1 MINFYFYAAKLQ
13 KPCRNNPLWENNLKK
28 AYFCGMKDR
37 SYIVHLAGIVAMIFW
52 GMSFVWSTQ
61 VYQSLNPTATI
72 FLRLV
77 VATIFFTT
85 ILFAFRLNEKVKIEH
100 LKLFALAALF
110 EPFLYFIF
118 EGYGLKNT
126 SPVIGSAIIAMIPLV
141 TPIAARIFLKERLTP
156 MNIVGFIVS
165 FVGVIVL
172 LLNKDL
178 EFTASPKGILF
189 LCGAVLVAVGY
200 SIALIKLTK
209 LYKPLTITWVQN
221 IIGMIYFIPLTL
233 VMERFQPSNF
243 ANVGGYIVPL
253 VCLGVFCSAV
263 AYALW
268 AFAFSK
274 LGASRANV
282 YSNLIPVFTAIFS
295 YLLAIEALTVNK
307 IIGIIVVV
315 AGLVLSQLKP
325 KSGPSTGSG
334 TSTEQLNN

>member
-1 MINFYFYAAKLQ
+1 
-13 KPCRNNPLWENNLKK
+13 
-28 AYFCGMKDR
+28 MK
-37 SYIVHLAGIVAMIFW
+37 SKGFIVHLAGVTAMIFW

-61 VYQSLNPTATI
+61 VYENLNPTATI

-77 VATIFFTT
+77 VATIFFTA
-85 ILFAFRLNEKVKIEH
+85 ILFTFRLNEKIHRKD
-100 LKLFALAALF
+100 LKLFALAAMF

-126 SPVIGSAIIAMIPLV
+126 SPIIGSGIIALIPLV
-141 TPIAARIFLKERLTP
+141 TPIAARIFLKERLTA

-172 LLNKDL
+172 LLNKNL
-178 EFTASPKGILF
+178 EFIASAKGIVF
-189 LCGAVLVAVGY
+189 LCCAVMVAVGY

-209 LYKPLTITWVQN
+209 LYKPLTITWMQN
-221 IIGMIYFIPLTL
+221 IIGMIYFIPM
-233 VMERFQPSNF
+233 VVIMERFEPSNF
-243 ANVGGYIVPL
+243 ANVGAYIVPL

-307 IIGIIVVV
+307 IVGIVVV
-315 AGLVLSQLKP
+315 VVGLILSQMKP
-325 KSGPSTGSG
+325 KNG
-334 TSTEQLNN
+334 TNG

>member
-1 MINFYFYAAKLQ
+1 
-13 KPCRNNPLWENNLKK
+13 
-28 AYFCGMKDR
+28 MKNKI
-37 SYIVHLAGIVAMIFW
+37 YIVHLAGIVAMVLW
-52 GMSFVWSTQ
+52 GMSFIWSTQ
-61 VYQSLNPTATI
+61 AYQSLNPTTTI
-72 FLRLV
+72 LLRLV
-77 VATIFFTT
+77 VATVFFTT
-85 ILFAFRLNEKVKIEH
+85 ILFVFRLNEKVKKEH
-100 LKLFALAALF
+100 LGLFALAAMF

-126 SPVIGSAIIAMIPLV
+126 SPIIGSAIIALIPLV
-141 TPIAARIFLKERLTP
+141 TPIAARIFLKERLSP

-189 LCGAVLVAVGY
+189 LSGAVLVAVGY

-209 LYKPLTITWVQN
+209 LYKPLTITWMQN
-221 IIGMIYFIPLTL
+221 IIGMIYFIPLAII
-233 VMERFQPSNF
+233 MERFQPSAF
-243 ANVGGYIVPL
+243 ANVHAYFVPIL
-253 VCLGVFCSAV
+253 CLGVFCSAI

-295 YLLAIEALTVNK
+295 YLLAIEDLTVNK
-307 IIGIIVVV
+307 IVGIVVVV
-315 AGLVLSQLKP
+315 AGLILSQLKYNNN
-325 KSGPSTGSG
+325 KDAKHCV
-334 TSTEQLNN
+334 STEKP

>member
-1 MINFYFYAAKLQ
+1 
-13 KPCRNNPLWENNLKK
+13 
-28 AYFCGMKDR
+28 MK
-37 SYIVHLAGIVAMIFW
+37 SKGFIVHLAGITAMIFW

-61 VYQSLNPTATI
+61 VYESLNPTATI

-77 VATIFFTT
+77 VATVFLTT
-85 ILFAFRLNEKVKIEH
+85 ILFVFRLNEKIQRKH
-100 LKLFALAALF
+100 LGLFAIAALF

-118 EGYGLKNT
+118 EGYGLKNS
-126 SPVIGSAIIAMIPLV
+126 SPVIGAGIIALIPLV

-178 EFTASPKGILF
+178 EFTASPRGILF
-189 LCGAVLVAVGY
+189 LSGAVIVAVGY

-233 VMERFQPSNF
+233 IMERFQPSNF
-243 ANVGGYIVPL
+243 ANVGSYIVPL
-253 VCLGVFCSAV
+253 VCLGVFCSTV

-268 AFAFSK
+268 AFAYSK

-295 YLLAIEALTVNK
+295 YLLAIEEMTVFK
-307 IIGIIVVV
+307 IIGILVVV
-315 AGLVLSQLKP
+315 VGLVLSQMKP
-325 KSGPSTGSG
+325 KSGTTGPLRS
-334 TSTEQLNN
+334 SQ

>member
-1 MINFYFYAAKLQ
+1 MKN
-13 KPCRNNPLWENNLKK
+13 RNYL
-28 AYFCGMKDR
+28 
-37 SYIVHLAGIVAMIFW
+37 VHLAGVIAMVFW

-61 VYQSLNPTATI
+61 VYQNLNPTATI

-77 VATIFFTT
+77 VATIFFTA
-85 ILFAFRLNEKVKIEH
+85 ILFMFHLNEKVKKEH
-100 LKLFALAALF
+100 LGLFALAALF

-126 SPVIGSAIIAMIPLV
+126 SPVIGSGIIAMIPLV
-141 TPIAARIFLKERLTP
+141 TPVAAHIFLKERLTP
-156 MNIVGFIVS
+156 MNIAGFIVS
-165 FVGVIVL
+165 FVGVIIM
-172 LLNKDL
+172 LLNKNL

-221 IIGMIYFIPLTL
+221 IIGMIYFIPM
-233 VMERFQPSNF
+233 VIIMERFEPSNF

-263 AYALW
+263 AYSLW

-274 LGASRANV
+274 LGASKANV

-295 YLLAIEALTVNK
+295 YLLAIEEMTAFK
-307 IIGIIVVV
+307 IIGILVVV
-315 AGLVLSQLKP
+315 VGLVLSQMKP
-325 KSGPSTGSG
+325 KKI
-334 TSTEQLNN
+334 Q

>member
-1 MINFYFYAAKLQ
+1 
-13 KPCRNNPLWENNLKK
+13 
-28 AYFCGMKDR
+28 MKNKI
-37 SYIVHLAGIVAMIFW
+37 YIVHLAGIVAMVLW
-52 GMSFVWSTQ
+52 GMSFIWSTQ
-61 VYQSLNPTATI
+61 AYQSLNPTTTI
-72 FLRLV
+72 LLRLV
-77 VATIFFTT
+77 VATVFFTT
-85 ILFAFRLNEKVKIEH
+85 ILFVFRLNEKVKKEH
-100 LKLFALAALF
+100 LGLFALAAMF

-126 SPVIGSAIIAMIPLV
+126 SPIIGSAIIALIPLV
-141 TPIAARIFLKERLTP
+141 TPIAARIFLKERLSS

-189 LCGAVLVAVGY
+189 LSGAVLVAVGY

-209 LYKPLTITWVQN
+209 LYKPLTITWMQN
-221 IIGMIYFIPLTL
+221 IIGMIYFIPLAFI
-233 VMERFQPSNF
+233 MERFQPSAF
-243 ANVGGYIVPL
+243 ANVHAYIVPIL
-253 VCLGVFCSAV
+253 CLGVFCSAI

-307 IIGIIVVV
+307 IVGIVVVV
-315 AGLVLSQLKP
+315 AGLILSQLKYNNN
-325 KSGPSTGSG
+325 KDAKHCV
-334 TSTEQLNN
+334 STEEP

>member
-1 MINFYFYAAKLQ
+1 MKN
-13 KPCRNNPLWENNLKK
+13 K
-28 AYFCGMKDR
+28 AF
-37 SYIVHLAGIVAMIFW
+37 IVHVAGVVAMIFW

-61 VYQSLNPTATI
+61 VYHNLNPTATI

-77 VATIFFTT
+77 VATIFLTAIMFM
-85 ILFAFRLNEKVKIEH
+85 FRLNEKVHKKD

-126 SPVIGSAIIAMIPLV
+126 SPVIGSGIIALIPLV

-156 MNIVGFIVS
+156 MNIVGFIIS
-165 FVGVIVL
+165 FVGVIVM

-189 LCGAVLVAVGY
+189 LSGAVVVAVGY
-200 SIALIKLTK
+200 SIALIRLTK

-221 IIGMIYFIPLTL
+221 IIGMIYFLPMAF
-233 VMERFQPSNF
+233 VMERFEPSTF
-243 ANVGGYIVPL
+243 ANVDEYIVPL
-253 VCLGVFCSAV
+253 VCLGVFCSAI
-263 AYALW
+263 AYSLW

-295 YLLAIEALTVNK
+295 YLLATEDMTAFK
-307 IIGIIVVV
+307 IIGIGVVV
-315 AGLVLSQLKP
+315 IGLVLSQVKP
-325 KSGPSTGSG
+325 KHSK
-334 TSTEQLNN
+334 STEQLPTEK